1 MGRVAEELR
10 SYLAVLRE
18 SWPLII
24 AESIGSIAWLVDT
37 FFVSLLGDV
46 AVAGVGAGGYGSWL
60 LGAFNT
66 PFYVGVMVLASQA
79 IGARARDK
87 ASRVTGESLAA
98 AVLLSAS
105 AAFIAYFIAD
115 EFMLLL
121 TSDPVTAYTASMY
134 LKARVWGLPGLSALL
149 VLDAAYRAAKRNR
162 DILYASLISAVTN
175 AVLDPFLIFYEGMGV
190 RGAGIATAAS
200 FYVGTATLLV
210 YPKRRLGFS
219 PWPRLPMG
227 DAARSLALGLP
238 AFAERLLMNSAHGFY
253 IGAISRCGSDALAA
267 QTIGVRIESIAFMPG
282 FALNTYASSAVGQLV
297 GAGKLEEAKEEGWR
311 IAKVAFLMM
320 TLAGGALVAVSPY
333 VPYLFGV
340 SEEVAYLSMLY
351 LLMAAASEPFLG
363 LVFALTGGIRGAGN
377 TLVPTAVNA
386 AGIYLFRVA
395 PSVAI
400 AALHP
405 FSGVAC
411 PIAIWAAMDA
421 DVIARSLILAVVYR
435 RGLERLARRLVS

>member
-1 MGRVAEELR
+1 MNRVAEELR

-24 AESIGSIAWLVDT
+24 AESISSIAWLVDT
-37 FFVSLLGDV
+37 FFVSLLGDI

-60 LGAFNT
+60 LGAFNM

-79 IGARARDK
+79 IGARALDR

-98 AVLLSAS
+98 AMMLSAS
-105 AAFIAYFIAD
+105 AAWVAYLIAD
-115 EFMLLL
+115 DFMLIL
-121 TSDPVTAYTASMY
+121 TSDPVTAAAASTY
-134 LKARVWGLPGLSALL
+134 LKSRVWGLPGLTAFL

-175 AVLDPFLIFYEGMGV
+175 AVLDPILIFYFGLGV
-190 RGAGIATAAS
+190 AGAGVATAAS
-200 FYVGTATLLV
+200 FYVGAAALMM

-219 PWPRLPMG
+219 PWPKLPG
-227 DAARSLALGLP
+227 SEAIRSLALGLP

-253 IGAISRCGSDALAA
+253 MGAISRCGSEALAA

-282 FALNTYASSAVGQLV
+282 FALNTYASSAVGQLI
-297 GAGKLEEAKEEGWR
+297 GAGRLQEAKEEGWR

-320 TLAGGALVAVSPY
+320 ALAGGALVAVSPY

-340 SEEVAYLSMLY
+340 SKRVAHLSMIY

-363 LVFALTGGIRGAGN
+363 LIFALAGGIRGAGN
-377 TLVPTAVNA
+377 TVIPTAINA
-386 AGIYLFRVA
+386 AGMYLFRVV

-400 AALHP
+400 AALRP

-421 DVIARSLILAVVYR
+421 DVIARSLILTFVYR

>member
-1 MGRVAEELR
+1 MGRIADELR

-37 FFVSLLGDV
+37 FFVSLLGDI

-66 PFYVGVMVLASQA
+66 PLYVGVMVLASQA

-87 ASRVTGESLAA
+87 ASRVTGESLTAA
-98 AVLLSAS
+98 ILLSAS
-105 AAFIAYFIAD
+105 AAGVAYLIAD
-115 EFMLLL
+115 DFMLLL
-121 TSDPVTAYTASMY
+121 TSDPVTAAAASTY
-134 LKARVWGLPGLSALL
+134 LKARVWGLPGLTAFL
-149 VLDAAYRAAKRNR
+149 VLDAAYRAAKKNR
-162 DILYASLISAVTN
+162 DVLYASLLSAVTN
-175 AVLDPFLIFYEGMGV
+175 AVLDPILIFHAGMGV
-190 RGAGIATAAS
+190 AGAGVATAAS
-200 FYVGTATLLV
+200 FYVGAASLLI

-219 PWPRLPMG
+219 PWPALPG
-227 DAARSLALGLP
+227 GEALRSLALGLP
-238 AFAERLLMNSAHGFY
+238 TFAERLLMNSAHGFY
-253 IGAISRCGSDALAA
+253 IGAISRCGSEALAA

-297 GAGKLEEAKEEGWR
+297 GAGRLDEAKEEGWR
-311 IAKVAFLMM
+311 VAKVAFLMM
-320 TLAGGALVAVSPY
+320 ALAGGALAAASPY

-340 SEEVAYLSMLY
+340 SGEVAYLSMIY

-363 LVFALTGGIRGAGN
+363 LVFALTGGIRGVGN
-377 TLVPTAVNA
+377 TLVPTAINA

-395 PSVAI
+395 PSLAV

-405 FSGVAC
+405 FGGVAC

-421 DVIARSLILAVVYR
+421 DVIARSIILAVVYR
-435 RGLERLARRLVS
+435 RGLERLARRLVT

>member
-1 MGRVAEELR
+1 MGRIAEELR

-24 AESIGSIAWLVDT
+24 AESISSIAWLVDT

-79 IGARARDK
+79 IGARAPDK
-87 ASRVTGESLAA
+87 ASRVTGESLTAA
-98 AVLLSAS
+98 ALLSA
-105 AAFIAYFIAD
+105 AVAGIAYLIAD
-115 EFMLLL
+115 DFMLLL
-121 TSDPVTAYTASMY
+121 TSDPVTAATASTY
-134 LKARVWGLPGLSALL
+134 LKARVWGLPGLTAFL

-162 DILYASLISAVTN
+162 DILYASLISAAAN
-175 AVLDPFLIFYEGMGV
+175 AVLDPILIFYVGLGV
-190 RGAGIATAAS
+190 AGAGIATAAS
-200 FYVGTATLLV
+200 FYVGAAILMI
-210 YPKRRLGFS
+210 YPRKRLGFS
-219 PWPRLPMG
+219 PWPRVPRGHALC
-227 DAARSLALGLP
+227 SLALGLP
-238 AFAERLLMNSAHGFY
+238 TFAERILMNSAHGFY
-253 IGAISRCGSDALAA
+253 IGAISRCGSEALAA

-282 FALNTYASSAVGQLV
+282 FALNTYASSVVGQLV
-297 GAGKLEEAKEEGWR
+297 GAGRVEEAKEEGWR

-320 TLAGGALVAVSPY
+320 ALAGAALVAVSLY

-340 SEEVAYLSMLY
+340 SEEVAHLSMIY

-377 TLVPTAVNA
+377 TLVPTAINA
-386 AGIYLFRVA
+386 AGIYLFRVT
-395 PSVAI
+395 PSVLVAT
-400 AALHP
+400 LHP

-411 PIAIWAAMDA
+411 PVAIWAAMDA
-421 DVIARSLILAVVYR
+421 DVIARSLILALVYR
-435 RGLERLARRLVS
+435 RGLERLARRWVS